1 MLSHTRQGANGL
13 LNFILSPQY
22 VCIDIYITVV
32 KELRSKMFGQH
43 PDILKRYF

>member
-22 VCIDIYITVV
+22 VCID
-32 KELRSKMFGQH
+32 RSMMGH
-43 PDILKRYF
+43 RHLKNEENKIK